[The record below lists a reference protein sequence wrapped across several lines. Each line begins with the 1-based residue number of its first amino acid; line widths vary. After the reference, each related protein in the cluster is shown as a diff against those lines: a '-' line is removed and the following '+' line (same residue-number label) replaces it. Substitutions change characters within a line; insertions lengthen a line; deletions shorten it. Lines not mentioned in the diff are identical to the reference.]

1 MLTLRQSWRSTNE
14 IDSWNVFISHFVGW
28 CQAMILRRVI
38 SHFRE
43 QEWTAI
49 FLDFLIVV
57 AGVFVGL
64 QAQQFA
70 VDRENRR
77 SEAIYLKRLHEEV
90 LQTLQLREE
99 NVGRR
104 FRTKEALNNVYRIL
118 LGDVAP
124 SKFSNKECYALTTMH
139 IMSDVTADV
148 PTLTELLS
156 AGKLDTIRSTEVRS
170 NLIRYLQERDRSGD
184 ALEAIN
190 RNVSPLYQR
199 HSELIELKGQADI
212 DNAAY
217 GPFNPECH
225 VLQMRKN
232 RAFLNDFLGMR
243 VGYAGYVGTIE
254 TTSEGIT
261 RLHDALDQELGIVHE
276 TGTTP

>member
-1 MLTLRQSWRSTNE
+1 
-14 IDSWNVFISHFVGW
+14 
-28 CQAMILRRVI
+28 MILRRVI
-38 SHFRE
+38 SHFRN

-49 FLDFLIVV
+49 ALDFLIVV
-57 AGVFVGL
+57 IGVFVGL

-77 SEAIYLKRLHEEV
+77 SEAIYLKRLHAEV

-104 FRTKEALNNVYRIL
+104 FRNKAALDNVYRVL
-118 LGDVAP
+118 LGDGAHP
-124 SKFSNKECYALTTMH
+124 KLSIKECNALTTMY
-139 IMSDVTADV
+139 IMSDVTADL

-184 ALEAIN
+184 ALETIN
-190 RNVSPLYQR
+190 RGVSPLYK
-199 HSELIELKGQADI
+199 SYPELIELKGREGFDEAD
-212 DNAAY
+212 Y
-217 GPFNPECH
+217 GPFNPKCH
-225 VLQMRKN
+225 VLEMRKN
-232 RAFLNDFLGMR
+232 RAFLNEFVGMR
-243 VGYAGYVGTIE
+243 IGYLGYVGTIE
-254 TTSEGIT
+254 TTSEGIA

-276 TGTTP
+276 TAGTNP

>member
-1 MLTLRQSWRSTNE
+1 
-14 IDSWNVFISHFVGW
+14 
-28 CQAMILRRVI
+28 MILRRVI
-38 SHFRE
+38 KHFRH

-57 AGVFVGL
+57 GGVFVGL

-77 SEAIYLKRLHEEV
+77 SEVIYLNRLHEEV
-90 LQTLQLREE
+90 LQTLQLREG

-118 LGDVAP
+118 LGDGAHP
-124 SKFSNKECYALTTMH
+124 KLSEKECHALTSMH
-139 IMSDVTADV
+139 IMSEVTADL

-184 ALEAIN
+184 ALETIN
-190 RNVSPLYQR
+190 KGVSPLYQR
-199 HSELIELKGQADI
+199 HPELIELRGKEDTGEADY
-212 DNAAY
+212 A
-217 GPFNPECH
+217 PFNPECH
-225 VLQMRKN
+225 VLEMRNN
-232 RAFLNDFLGMR
+232 RAFLNDFVGMR
-243 VGYAGYVGTIE
+243 IRYLAYVGWIE
-254 TTSEGIT
+254 TTSEGIS
-261 RLHDALDQELGIVHE
+261 RLHDALDQELGIVHDHVE
-276 TGTTP
+276 ESQ

>member
-1 MLTLRQSWRSTNE
+1 MEGNK
-14 IDSWNVFISHFVGW
+14 
-28 CQAMILRRVI
+28 MILRRVI
-38 SHFRE
+38 KHFRN

-49 FLDFLIVV
+49 ALDFLIVV
-57 AGVFVGL
+57 VGVFVGL

-104 FRTKEALNNVYRIL
+104 FRNKEALNNVYRIL
-118 LGDVAP
+118 LGDVAH
-124 SKFSNKECYALTTMH
+124 SKLSNKECYALTTMH
-139 IMSDVTADV
+139 IMSNVTADL

-170 NLIRYLQERDRSGD
+170 NLIRYLQERDRSSD
-184 ALEAIN
+184 ALETIN
-190 RNVSPLYQR
+190 KSVSPLYQR
-199 HSELIELKGQADI
+199 HPELIELKGKEDSDEADF
-212 DNAAY
+212 A
-217 GPFNPECH
+217 PFNPECH
-225 VLQMRKN
+225 VLEMRNK

-243 VGYAGYVGTIE
+243 VGYIAYVGIIE
-254 TTSEGIT
+254 ITSEGIV
-261 RLHDALDQELGIVHE
+261 RLHDALDQELGIVHKE
-276 TGTTP
+276 VGVTQP

>member
-1 MLTLRQSWRSTNE
+1 
-14 IDSWNVFISHFVGW
+14 
-28 CQAMILRRVI
+28 MILRRVI
-38 SHFRE
+38 KHVRG

-49 FLDFLIVV
+49 IIDFLIVV

-64 QAQQFA
+64 QAQQLA

-104 FRTKEALNNVYRIL
+104 FKTKEALNNVYRIL
-118 LGDVAP
+118 LGDGAP
-124 SKFSNKECYALTTMH
+124 PQLSNKECHALTSMH
-139 IMSDVTADV
+139 IMSEVTADL

-184 ALEAIN
+184 ALETIN
-190 RNVSPLYQR
+190 RGVSPLYQR
-199 HSELIELKGQADI
+199 HPELIALRGREDIGEAD
-212 DNAAY
+212 Y
-217 GPFNPECH
+217 SPFNPECH
-225 VLQMRKN
+225 VLEMRKN
-232 RAFLNDFLGMR
+232 RAFLNGFVGMR
-243 VGYAGYVGTIE
+243 VRYLGYVGWIE
-254 TTSEGIT
+254 RTSEGIA
-261 RLHDALDQELGIVHE
+261 RLHDALDAELGIVHKE
-276 TGTTP
+276 AEAAQ